1 MPLLQ
6 GYEYP
11 IEDLQPL
18 HDLLKCWKLGF
29 LYQTLLDEL
38 IDMQVL
44 TVMKSVHV
52 YELLKKFPLGIKI
65 KFSHYLENWQNVQN
79 GSSNNKLD
87 TILPKNTKSF
97 VQEEPVVDI
106 NINLGDIL
114 TSSTTGSMIID
125 YYKINN
131 KLNDNIRSLLVETV
145 ISYIITTKKQMSVN
159 LADYIGNQIIAMFP
173 SEVKDTYF
181 MKHET
186 NKNPKGKLYAKFYN
200 SMRALKTS
208 GLIIPSNAHVKVPVK
223 SINRKHFEP

>member
-1 MPLLQ
+1 
-6 GYEYP
+6 
-11 IEDLQPL
+11 
-18 HDLLKCWKLGF
+18 
-29 LYQTLLDEL
+29 
-38 IDMQVL
+38 
-44 TVMKSVHV
+44 MKSVQV
-52 YELLKKFPLGIKI
+52 NEIPNKFPLGIKI

-106 NINLGDIL
+106 NINFGDIL

-145 ISYIITTKKQMSVN
+145 ISYIITTKKQISVN

-173 SEVKDTYF
+173 SEVKVNYIS
-181 MKHET
+181 
-186 NKNPKGKLYAKFYN
+186 A
-200 SMRALKTS
+200 
-208 GLIIPSNAHVKVPVK
+208 
-223 SINRKHFEP
+223 